1 MSILC
6 FHNPDEE
13 NRYLSNWIREI
24 SRQKQYSIQMMFHQK
39 QLEREVL
46 KHNDTYWNGVRQIIV
61 YQGLIEKFSQNKDLQ
76 KRLLSTNTSVLAEC
90 AVKDRI
96 WGIGLSMKDP
106 NRLNMQKWKG
116 QNLLEFTL
124 MQIRDTLNTLLMT
137 ENKQAN

>member
-1 MSILC
+1 M
-6 FHNPDEE
+6 
-13 NRYLSNWIREI
+13 
-24 SRQKQYSIQMMFHQK
+24 
-39 QLEREVL
+39 
-46 KHNDTYWNGVRQIIV
+46 YWNGIRQIIV

>member
-1 MSILC
+1 
-6 FHNPDEE
+6 
-13 NRYLSNWIREI
+13 
-24 SRQKQYSIQMMFHQK
+24 MFHQK